1 MSEESLH
8 LVCPHCS
15 TVNRIFAQK
24 LKDSPNCGQC
34 KQPLFNGEPAE
45 LTAANFDRHISRND
59 LPVVVDFWAPW
70 CGPCRALAPRLEQLA
85 RQFEGQVQVRK
96 LNVDDAPEL
105 ATAHGVRGIPT
116 LILFKGGQAHSR
128 LVGLHD
134 ETQLSSW
141 VRAAL

>member
-1 MSEESLH
+1 MSETAT
-8 LVCPHCS
+8 S
-15 TVNRIFAQK
+15 TR
-24 LKDSPNCGQC
+24 
-34 KQPLFNGEPAE
+34 
-45 LTAANFDRHISRND
+45 TAALDSESFAAFIATEPG
-59 LPVVVDFWAPW
+59 PVVVDFWAPW

-85 RQFEGQVQVRK
+85 RQFGGQVQVRK

>member
-1 MSEESLH
+1 MSETAT
-8 LVCPHCS
+8 S
-15 TVNRIFAQK
+15 TR
-24 LKDSPNCGQC
+24 
-34 KQPLFNGEPAE
+34 
-45 LTAANFDRHISRND
+45 TAALDSESFAAFIATEPG
-59 LPVVVDFWAPW
+59 PVVVDFWAPW

-96 LNVDDAPEL
+96 LNVDDAPDPALIGKTFAHL
-105 ATAHGVRGIPT
+105 ASAYGVRCISS
-116 LILFKGGQAHSR
+116 LFLFMGGQAHSR

>member
-1 MSEESLH
+1 MSETATS
-8 LVCPHCS
+8 
-15 TVNRIFAQK
+15 
-24 LKDSPNCGQC
+24 
-34 KQPLFNGEPAE
+34 
-45 LTAANFDRHISRND
+45 TAAHALDAASFAAFIANESG
-59 LPVVVDFWAPW
+59 PVVVDFWAPW

-105 ATAHGVRGIPT
+105 AAAHGVRGIPT
-116 LILFKGGQAHSR
+116 LILFKDGQAHSR

-134 ETQLSSW
+134 EKQLSSW

>member
-1 MSEESLH
+1 MLRVQMIEEPIHVTDASFEQS
-8 LVCPHCS
+8 V
-15 TVNRIFAQK
+15 
-24 LKDSPNCGQC
+24 LKS
-34 KQPLFNGEPAE
+34 
-45 LTAANFDRHISRND
+45 S
-59 LPVVVDFWAPW
+59 LPVLVDFWAPW

-85 RQFEGQVQVRK
+85 QHFEGQVQVRK

>member
-1 MSEESLH
+1 M
-8 LVCPHCS
+8 
-15 TVNRIFAQK
+15 
-24 LKDSPNCGQC
+24 
-34 KQPLFNGEPAE
+34 
-45 LTAANFDRHISRND
+45 
-59 LPVVVDFWAPW
+59 
-70 CGPCRALAPRLEQLA
+70 
-85 RQFEGQVQVRK
+85 RK

>member
-1 MSEESLH
+1 MSEAAT
-8 LVCPHCS
+8 S
-15 TVNRIFAQK
+15 TN
-24 LKDSPNCGQC
+24 
-34 KQPLFNGEPAE
+34 
-45 LTAANFDRHISRND
+45 TAALDAASFAAFIANE
-59 LPVVVDFWAPW
+59 PGAVVVDFWAPW

-85 RQFEGQVQVRK
+85 RQFEGQIRVRK

-105 ATAHGVRGIPT
+105 AAAHGVRGIPT
-116 LILFKGGQAHSR
+116 LILFKDGQAHSR

>member
-1 MSEESLH
+1 MSDRIAHADDNSFDATVLQSEE
-8 LVCPHCS
+8 
-15 TVNRIFAQK
+15 
-24 LKDSPNCGQC
+24 
-34 KQPLFNGEPAE
+34 
-45 LTAANFDRHISRND
+45 
-59 LPVVVDFWAPW
+59 PVLVDFWAPW

>member
-1 MSEESLH
+1 MSSLRTNVTH
-8 LVCPHCS
+8 VAAGAGPEINDRSTADCS
-15 TVNRIFAQK
+15 PSWLAGT
-24 LKDSPNCGQC
+24 DP
-34 KQPLFNGEPAE
+34 
-45 LTAANFDRHISRND
+45 
-59 LPVVVDFWAPW
+59 
-70 CGPCRALAPRLEQLA
+70 RALAPRLEQLA

>member
-1 MSEESLH
+1 MPET
-8 LVCPHCS
+8 VTS
-15 TVNRIFAQK
+15 TT
-24 LKDSPNCGQC
+24 
-34 KQPLFNGEPAE
+34 
-45 LTAANFDRHISRND
+45 TAALDSASFAAFIATE
-59 LPVVVDFWAPW
+59 PGIVIVDFWAPW
-70 CGPCRALAPRLEQLA
+70 CGPCRALEPRLEALA

-96 LNVDDAPEL
+96 LNVDDAPAL

-116 LILFKGGQAHSR
+116 LILFKDGQAHSR